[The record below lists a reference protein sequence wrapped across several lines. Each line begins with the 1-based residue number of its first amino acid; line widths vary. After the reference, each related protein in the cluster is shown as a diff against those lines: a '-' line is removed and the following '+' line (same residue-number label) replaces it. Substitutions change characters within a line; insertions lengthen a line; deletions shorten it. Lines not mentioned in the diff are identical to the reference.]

1 MSADPFQAEY
11 RPLSAHYPG
20 WGAVALLPWDE
31 AIFGFPVADFAS
43 GSAPPVVTTVPDFQA
58 SLIEFSS
65 TTGAALVSA
74 RVAGPDTAAQAALI
88 AAGFIPVEL
97 SLTVTRHLN
106 KADELPRLRF
116 PLRPATSEDHDAI
129 LSICGRAFEFGRY
142 HTDPR
147 FPRALAHRRY
157 TEWMRRAL
165 SGNDPNEY
173 IFVLGGQ
180 RKLNGFM
187 HVLIRDRKADLR
199 LAAVNPDCEIGFAG
213 FSLYAETL
221 ATLHSMSVS
230 SVSSKIAASN
240 TRVLNIYAAL
250 KFRFSCPQL
259 TLHWHAPHAA
269 RLFEA
274 SLTA

>member
-11 RPLSAHYPG
+11 RPLSAQHPG
-20 WGAVALLPWDE
+20 WGAIALLPWDE
-31 AIFGFPVADFAS
+31 AIFRFRVADFAL
-43 GSAPPVVTTVPDFQA
+43 GSDPPDALAVPDFQA
-58 SLIEFSS
+58 SLTEFSRA
-65 TTGAALVSA
+65 TGAALVSA
-74 RVAGPDTAAQAALI
+74 RVAAANTATQAVLI

-97 SLTVTRHLN
+97 SLTVNRHLT
-106 KADELPRLRF
+106 KAGEFPRLRF
-116 PLRPATSEDHDAI
+116 PLRPATSEDHDDI

-157 TEWMRRAL
+157 IEWMRRAL
-165 SGNDPNEY
+165 SSNDPNEHV
-173 IFVLGGQ
+173 FVLGGQ
-180 RKLNGFM
+180 GKLSGFT
-187 HVLIRDRKADLR
+187 HILIRDGKADLR

-221 ATLHSMSVS
+221 VALHSMSVS

-250 KFRFSCPQL
+250 KFRFSRPQL
-259 TLHWHAPHAA
+259 TLHWHAPHAVT
-269 RLFEA
+269 LFEKIG
-274 SLTA
+274 